1 VAIYNLFGLKPSRF
15 RVVSGTGLTDV
26 PISYINEFEMDPNI
40 TELEFEGDGTT
51 LTVPVSTQINGTLTV
66 MAFNTDWLTIAA
78 GVTRTTAGL
87 ATGAGAQT
95 PGIASL
101 MHPELGTYPYVQM
114 EVDMRAQDAAGT
126 EKQLRTIVWKTK
138 LQNPITLS
146 GVGNLEAVSLQ
157 FDWSSALTAT
167 DVLGAA
173 IPGLTGTQQSH
184 FSIAELA

>member
-1 VAIYNLFGLKPSRF
+1 
-15 RVVSGTGLTDV
+15 
-26 PISYINEFEMDPNI
+26 
-40 TELEFEGDGTT
+40 
-51 LTVPVSTQINGTLTV
+51 VPVSTQINGTLTV
-66 MAFNTDWLTIAA
+66 MAFNTDWLTVVA

-87 ATGAGAQT
+87 ATGAGLQT
-95 PGIASL
+95 PGVASL

-114 EVDMRAQDAAGT
+114 EVDMRAQDSAGT
-126 EKQLRTIVWKTK
+126 EKELRTIVWKTK
-138 LQNPITLS
+138 LQNPVTLS

-173 IPGLTGTQQSH
+173 IPGLTAGQETH